1 MKRTY
6 QPKKRQ
12 RLKEHGFRKRM
23 ATANGRKV
31 LKRRRARGRKSLTAQ
46 FQDQV
51 SQVRDNSE
59 LTLRKQKDFSRVYNK
74 GKSRG
79 SKYVVVLY
87 RNNNLDYSRTAF
99 VSSKK
104 VGNSVER
111 NRSRRLMR
119 ESFYSIRD
127 NIKEGYDII
136 FVARNSINGT
146 DMKEVQRSMF
156 GTVRACG
163 LFK

>member
-1 MKRTY
+1 
-6 QPKKRQ
+6 
-12 RLKEHGFRKRM
+12 
-23 ATANGRKV
+23 
-31 LKRRRARGRKSLTAQ
+31 
-46 FQDQV
+46 V

-59 LTLRKQKDFSRVYNK
+59 LTLRKQKDFSRVYNR

-87 RNNNLDYSRTAF
+87 RNNNLGYTRTAF

-119 ESFYSIRD
+119 ESYYSVREY
-127 NIKEGYDII
+127 IKEGYDIV
-136 FVARNSINGT
+136 FVARNTIKEAGQS
-146 DMKEVQRSMF
+146 EVQRAMY
-156 GTVRACG
+156 GALRACG
-163 LFK
+163 LLKENNQ

>member
-1 MKRTY
+1 MRNK
-6 QPKKRQ
+6 
-12 RLKEHGFRKRM
+12 
-23 ATANGRKV
+23 
-31 LKRRRARGRKSLTAQ
+31 
-46 FQDQV
+46 
-51 SQVRDNSE
+51 SE
-59 LTLRKQKDFSRVYNK
+59 LTLRKQKDFSKVYKK

-87 RNNNLDYSRTAF
+87 RKNNLGYTRTAF

-111 NRSRRLMR
+111 NRSRRLMK
-119 ESFYSIRD
+119 ESYHFMKD
-127 NIKEGYDII
+127 KMKEGYDIV

-146 DMKEVQRSMF
+146 GMEEVRRSMY

-163 LFK
+163 LFIE